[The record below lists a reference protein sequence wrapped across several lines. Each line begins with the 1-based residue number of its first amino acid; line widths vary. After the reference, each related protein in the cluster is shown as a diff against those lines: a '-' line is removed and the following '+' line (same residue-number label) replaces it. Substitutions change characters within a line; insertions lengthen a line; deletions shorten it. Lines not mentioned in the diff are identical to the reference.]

1 MRGSGGLLHDS
12 KSVRAFLVVGTTLLL
27 FPCLG
32 RSAQAQQWTLDSSIS
47 QQFLY
52 SDNLLL
58 GRENEIETFGLVTSP
73 VLRVERNS
81 PTLNVWIDGKFDF
94 NEYINHSEFNSQDQR
109 LRLGITDQV
118 TERSTLKLG
127 GSFVRDTTL
136 KSEQE
141 QTDRFIDK
149 KIGITF
155 WDVRPSWSYLLSPV
169 DQMTLGG
176 SYSSATYDDSEK
188 TDYQY
193 FGGTLDWAH
202 RLSEID
208 QFTANVSYFRFIPD
222 EPGDRKTDTVSALV
236 GYAYDP
242 SERLSL
248 SGAVGLGYS
257 IESGNS
263 TDDDDDDDSDGDG
276 GLGYRLRFNA
286 RYELNDTTSGRISL
300 SHNSEPSS
308 DGDQTTRNRLTIGV
322 NHKITPLTSLGLNL
336 DYVDTYDY
344 FGLEGERTD
353 DEESR
358 YAAVRPS
365 VAWAITDELSLV
377 AEYRFR
383 YKLYDESNEEAMSNS
398 VYLTLRYELPT
409 WGGAEGY

>member
-1 MRGSGGLLHDS
+1 MRAL
-12 KSVRAFLVVGTTLLL
+12 FVGAALLL
-27 FPCLG
+27 PWLAD
-32 RSAQAQQWTLDSSIS
+32 SAQAQQWTLDTSIS

-58 GRENEIETFGLVTSP
+58 GRENEIETFGFVTSP

-94 NEYINHSEFNSQDQR
+94 NEYIDHSEFNSQDQR
-109 LRLGITDQV
+109 LRLGVTQQV

-155 WDVRPSWSYLLSPV
+155 WDVRPSWTYLLSPV

-176 SYSSATYDDSEK
+176 SYSSATYDDAEK

-193 FGGTLDWAH
+193 FGGTLDWGH

-208 QFTANVSYFRFIPD
+208 QFTVNLSYFRFIPD
-222 EPGDRKTDTVSALV
+222 EPGDRMTDTVSALV

-242 SERLSL
+242 SDRLSIN
-248 SGAVGLGYS
+248 GAAGLGYS
-257 IESGNS
+257 IESGQS
-263 TDDDDDDDSDGDG
+263 TGEDDDNNSDGDG

-286 RYELNDTTSGRISL
+286 RYELDDLTSGRL
-300 SHNSEPSS
+300 AFSHNSEPGSN
-308 DGDQTTRNRLTIGV
+308 GDQTTRNRLTFGV
-322 NHKITPLTSLGLNL
+322 NHKLTPLTSLGLNL
-336 DYVDTYDY
+336 DYVDTFDY
-344 FGLEGERTD
+344 LGLESERTD
-353 DEESR
+353 NEESR
-358 YAAVRPS
+358 YAALRPS
-365 VAWAITDELSLV
+365 VSWAITDELSLV

-383 YKLYDESNEEAMSNS
+383 YKLYDESNEDAMSNS
-398 VYLTLRYELPT
+398 VFLTLRYALPT
-409 WGGAEGY
+409 WGGSEDY